1 MSPAVYDEVQDAYV
15 PVIIHAKPVQRK
27 PESLVQ
33 KPMGPDGE
41 LPSAPGANIV
51 DETPEPEKKAPSEEL
66 KEDGA
71 DEDNSDVAEDVLQQL
86 TKREIVKSAAEL
98 LNVELDGMMK
108 KDDLIRAF
116 RKVEKEHF
124 DSLKGE

>member
-1 MSPAVYDEVQDAYV
+1 MSPAVYDEAQDAYI

-51 DETPEPEKKAPSEEL
+51 DETPEPEKKAPSEE
-66 KEDGA
+66 EDSA

-86 TKREIVKSAAEL
+86 TKRDIVKSAAEL

-116 RKVEKEHF
+116 RKVEEEHF
-124 DSLKGE
+124 NSLKGE

>member
-1 MSPAVYDEVQDAYV
+1 MSPAVYDEAQDAYV

-41 LPSAPGANIV
+41 LPSAPEANIV

-66 KEDGA
+66 EEDGA
-71 DEDNSDVAEDVLQQL
+71 DVAEDVLQQL
-86 TKREIVKSAAEL
+86 TKRDIVKSAAEL